1 MTAVNPI
8 AQLIADDGASNV
20 DFLQSGASA
29 VARSVENKLRDVI
42 SIKDFGAVGD
52 GVTDD
57 APALNAAI
65 AALSGSEKGGTIMFP
80 AGEYLIASPIVI
92 EPVSGRD
99 FVANLH
105 WQGAGGHHTY
115 IATRLLLGGNASNAG
130 LTLKSAVQM
139 TFSDMEFVGTA
150 SSLAA
155 IKTTSA
161 GPIPYYSCIE
171 IAFRNCRFTT
181 KDPVRGA
188 VWINNSTNVTFDGCF
203 WNSYSTGTGAQ
214 VMLQLGSNAA
224 DSENSGTFSGGTVN
238 LVKMVQCFL
247 PGDINIHR
255 ARSLSLDSCV
265 FDADEATGV
274 GGRIYAS
281 GDQLVRGMRVD
292 NCWAGYGD
300 GTGTWLTMGTSGY
313 DLTMTNTYVAT
324 YAKGVLLNGVGVANI
339 EGNEFAL
346 DVVGAI
352 AVHISPAT
360 FYGASVQNNHYAGM
374 NANSLF
380 VRDDRSSPASPT
392 AIAPVEVNQNL
403 AIDATADMTGY
414 AAVLSQ
420 SIKLTGGLYRIQAMI
435 TIANGVT
442 ASVFRARVNL
452 ASQTPRVAGSIYIP
466 ANQTAT
472 LTIIRDVYME
482 GVSTA
487 TTASLE
493 VHQITSGTAATI
505 KATDTNN
512 TTMFQMTRASG

>member
-115 IATRLLLGGNASNAG
+115 MATRLWLGGNASNAG
-130 LTLKSAVQM
+130 VTLKSAVQM

-150 SSLAA
+150 GSLAA
-155 IKTTSA
+155 VNVTTA
-161 GPIPYYSCIE
+161 GAIPYYSSFN
-171 IAFRNCRFTT
+171 IAFRNCRFTVT
-181 KDPVRGA
+181 NPVKGM
-188 VWINNSTNVTFDGCF
+188 VWVQNCSNVDFEQCF
-203 WNSYSTGTGAQ
+203 WNSFATGTGAQ
-214 VMLQLGSNAA
+214 TVVQVGSNSS
-224 DSENSGTFSGGTVN
+224 DPSNSGTFGGGTADQIRFI
-238 LVKMVQCFL
+238 QCFF
-247 PGDINIHR
+247 PGDVKIHR
-255 ARSLSLDSCV
+255 CRGISFNSCV
-265 FDADEATGV
+265 FDADPATGA

-346 DVVGAI
+346 NVVGAI

-403 AIDATADMTGY
+403 AVDATADMTGY
-414 AAVLSQ
+414 ATVLSQ

-472 LTIIRDVYME
+472 LTIIHDVYME